1 MIITDIE
8 RHFERHFTEYS
19 RISSENKVK
28 FEKLRAVLSQMRKE
42 GIDGILLK
50 GADLIPRVYGVLGA
64 RRLGDA
70 DLLVHEGDLAAL
82 DRLLTRLGYRP
93 VIDGN
98 PAYMDPDH
106 TLALDIVTTVWY
118 ADDQTAL
125 WQRAVRRELQGI
137 PVKGLGVNDLLVY
150 LSAYSVVHRACLSPQ
165 FGRDIALILAKE
177 EVDWDVVADEASRCH
192 LKVPLYHGLS
202 FASTHYTG
210 IAVPD
215 LALGRLA
222 PSTVGERLWYRFFE
236 RVVTDKPLAELGH
249 LLLLITRP
257 HSKKWR
263 WLRDVFLP
271 SPAFLKY
278 RYGEPGVAH
287 PVRTRLR
294 RGVSLV
300 VRAQVL
306 LARVA
311 ARLVTRP

>member
-1 MIITDIE
+1 MKPADVE
-8 RHFERHFTEYS
+8 RRLTEYFRTRS
-19 RISSENKVK
+19 VNKIN
-28 FEKLRAVLSQMRKE
+28 FEKLRAVLSQMQTA

-64 RRLGDA
+64 RPLG
-70 DLLVHEGDLAAL
+70 DLLVHESDLAAL

-98 PAYMDPDH
+98 PAYVDPDH

-118 ADDQTAL
+118 ADDQNAL
-125 WQRAVRRELQGI
+125 WQRSVRGELQGL
-137 PVKGLGVNDLLVY
+137 PVKGLGVNDLLVF
-150 LSAYSVVHRACLSPQ
+150 LTAYTVVHRACLSPQ
-165 FGRDIALILAKE
+165 FGRDIALVLAKE
-177 EVDWDVVADEASRCH
+177 EVDWDVVVAEASRCH
-192 LKVPLYHGLS
+192 LKIPLYHGLS
-202 FASTHYTG
+202 FASTNYPG

-215 LALGRLA
+215 RALRRLA
-222 PSTVGERLWYRFFE
+222 PSTVGERLWYRFFT

-257 HSKKWR
+257 RSKKWR

>member
-1 MIITDIE
+1 MIVTEIE
-8 RHFERHFTEYS
+8 RHLTEYS
-19 RISSENKVK
+19 RIRSESKVK
-28 FEKLRAVLSQMRKE
+28 FEKLRAVLSQMQKE

-64 RRLGDA
+64 RPLGDA
-70 DLLVHEGDLAAL
+70 DLLVHERDLAAL
-82 DRLLTRLGYRP
+82 DRLLRRLGYRP

-118 ADDQTAL
+118 ADDQNAL

-137 PVKGLGVNDLLVY
+137 PVRGLGVNDLIVY
-150 LSAYSVVHRACLSPQ
+150 LVAYTVVHRGCLSPQ
-165 FGRDIALILAKE
+165 FGRDIALVLAKE
-177 EVDWDVVADEASRCH
+177 EVDWDVVVEEASRCH
-192 LKVPLYHGLS
+192 LKVPIYHGLS
-202 FASTHYTG
+202 FASTNYTG
-210 IAVPD
+210 VAVPGR
-215 LALGRLA
+215 ALSRLA
-222 PSTVGERLWYRFFE
+222 PSTVGERLWYRFFA

-257 HSKKWR
+257 GSKKWR
-263 WLRDVFLP
+263 WLRDAFLP
-271 SPAFLKY
+271 SPAFLRY
-278 RYGEPGVAH
+278 RYGELGVLH

-294 RGVSLV
+294 RGVSLF

-306 LARVA
+306 LAKVA